1 MIPGEEADALHE
13 YLNELK
19 ADLAMGD
26 QDTLQQD
33 QLDRK
38 RFLEEFPRVKQEL
51 EESIKKLHA
60 LADKADKVH
69 RDCTISNIVAKSTG
83 AVSGVLTILGLA
95 LAPVTAGGS
104 LGLFATG
111 LGLGAAAAVTSVS
124 TSIVERVSTLAAET
138 EASHLTSTAVNEEVF
153 EGVVR
158 NSTAQFSSSIE
169 KVFQAMQDIE
179 NNVHAIKLAKGNPGL
194 AARAKRFTTTG
205 QVSVKGRKQVQKA
218 FGGTALAMT
227 KQARIEGVATAGISL
242 LMDVAFLVKESMH
255 LHEGA
260 KTESAERLRQQAREL
275 EKKLEV
281 LTQIYESLQ

>member
-1 MIPGEEADALHE
+1 MIPGEEADALYE

-38 RFLEEFPRVKQEL
+38 RFLEEFPWVRQEL

-69 RDCTISNIVAKSTG
+69 RDCTISNIVANSTG

-95 LAPVTAGGS
+95 LAPVTAGAS

-111 LGLGAAAAVTSVS
+111 LGLGAAATVTSVS
-124 TSIVERVSTLAAET
+124 TSIVEHVSTLAAEN
-138 EASHLTSTAVNEEVF
+138 EASRLTSTAVNKEVF

-158 NSTAQFSSSIE
+158 NSTAQFASSTRR
-169 KVFQAMQDIE
+169 VFQAVQGIG
-179 NNVHAIKLAKGNPGL
+179 NNVRAIKLAKVNPGL

-205 QVSVKGRKQVQKA
+205 QVSVRGGKQVQKA

-227 KQARIEGVATAGISL
+227 KTARIVGVATAGVSL
-242 LMDVAFLVKESMH
+242 LMDVAFLVKEAKH

-260 KTESAERLRQQAREL
+260 KTESAERLRQQAWEL

-281 LTQIYESLQ
+281 LTGIYESLQ